1 MKTPDELFRHIQN
14 YSARPGGIPINFIK
28 QNYTG
33 SILYSDLLKTWED
46 EGKVLIMR
54 FSQKAT
60 IPEPGAKPKKVVQA
74 KGEDGSKTIMETGV
88 NTWKAVMYDQGR
100 ADGLAPKG
108 QVDECEWDEFVH
120 LGSSL
125 TDVRAGCSF
134 PDNVGFHRNSR
145 ICRLGEIIDRA

>member
-88 NTWKAVMYDQGR
+88 NTWKAVMYDQ
-100 ADGLAPKG
+100 
-108 QVDECEWDEFVH
+108 VDEGEWDEFLH

>member
-1 MKTPDELFRHIQN
+1 MKTPDELFKHIQN

-33 SILYSDLLKTWED
+33 NIPWVDLLKKWED
-46 EGKVLIMR
+46 DGKILIMR
-54 FSQKAT
+54 FSAKAT

-74 KGEDGSKTIMETGV
+74 KGEDGSKTIMEAGL

-108 QVDECEWDEFVH
+108 QVDECMC
-120 LGSSL
+120 LQG
-125 TDVRAGCSF
+125 
-134 PDNVGFHRNSR
+134 
-145 ICRLGEIIDRA
+145 